1 MSTLFLRFCLRR
13 NTCERKE
20 YTRDTHKERAKM
32 DANKQRQ
39 KGLLLFLSSFL
50 VVCHCASR
58 QIHFQS
64 KSSSKNNGENN
75 SFLNAISSIK
85 MELFM
90 ASMMALCA
98 TFSETIGAFG
108 NFREIREER
117 GEIPGLCV
125 ERMNDFSHFWHRAKA
140 MKEM

>member
-1 MSTLFLRFCLRR
+1 
-13 NTCERKE
+13 
-20 YTRDTHKERAKM
+20 M

-39 KGLLLFLSSFL
+39 KGLLLFLLSFL
-50 VVCHCASR
+50 VACHCASR

-64 KSSSKNNGENN
+64 KSSTKTHGENN
-75 SFLNAISSIK
+75 SFIVVSIK

-90 ASMMALCA
+90 ASMMALYA
-98 TFSETIGAFG
+98 TFSERIGAFG

-125 ERMNDFSHFWHRAKA
+125 ERMNDFSHFWQRGKAHR
-140 MKEM
+140 E

>member
-1 MSTLFLRFCLRR
+1 MNSIQR
-13 NTCERKE
+13 ER
-20 YTRDTHKERAKM
+20 ERERESKM

-39 KGLLLFLSSFL
+39 KGLLLFLLSFL

-64 KSSSKNNGENN
+64 KSSTKTHGENN
-75 SFLNAISSIK
+75 VFNAVLSIK
-85 MELFM
+85 MELFV
-90 ASMMALCA
+90 ASMMALYA

-140 MKEM
+140 RRE

>member
-1 MSTLFLRFCLRR
+1 MNEIHR
-13 NTCERKE
+13 ER
-20 YTRDTHKERAKM
+20 ERYSKM

-39 KGLLLFLSSFL
+39 KGLLLFLLSFL

-64 KSSSKNNGENN
+64 KSSTKTYGENIV
-75 SFLNAISSIK
+75 FIVFSIK
-85 MELFM
+85 MELFV
-90 ASMMALCA
+90 ASMMALYA

-140 MKEM
+140 RRE

>member
-1 MSTLFLRFCLRR
+1 MMSTFS
-13 NTCERKE
+13 
-20 YTRDTHKERAKM
+20 TRTSRSSP
-32 DANKQRQ
+32 
-39 KGLLLFLSSFL
+39 GLLLFLLSFL

-64 KSSSKNNGENN
+64 KSSTKTHGENN
-75 SFLNAISSIK
+75 VFNAVLSIK
-85 MELFM
+85 MELFV
-90 ASMMALCA
+90 ASMMALYA

-140 MKEM
+140 RRE

>member
-1 MSTLFLRFCLRR
+1 MNEIHT
-13 NTCERKE
+13 ERE
-20 YTRDTHKERAKM
+20 LVSKM

-39 KGLLLFLSSFL
+39 KGLLLFLLSFL

-64 KSSSKNNGENN
+64 KSSTKTHGENN
-75 SFLNAISSIK
+75 VFIVFSIK
-85 MELFM
+85 MELFV
-90 ASMMALCA
+90 ASMMALYA

-140 MKEM
+140 HRE

>member
-1 MSTLFLRFCLRR
+1 MR
-13 NTCERKE
+13 ER
-20 YTRDTHKERAKM
+20 YKEREREYKM

-39 KGLLLFLSSFL
+39 KGLLLFLLSFL

-64 KSSSKNNGENN
+64 KSSTKTNGENN
-75 SFLNAISSIK
+75 LFIVFSIK
-85 MELFM
+85 MELFV

-125 ERMNDFSHFWHRAKA
+125 ERMNDLSHFWHRAKA
-140 MKEM
+140 RRE

>member
-1 MSTLFLRFCLRR
+1 
-13 NTCERKE
+13 
-20 YTRDTHKERAKM
+20 M

-39 KGLLLFLSSFL
+39 KGLLLFLLSFL

-64 KSSSKNNGENN
+64 KSSAKTHGENN
-75 SFLNAISSIK
+75 SLFIVFSIK
-85 MELFM
+85 MELFV
-90 ASMMALCA
+90 ASLMALCA

-125 ERMNDFSHFWHRAKA
+125 ERMNDLSHFWHRAKA
-140 MKEM
+140 RRE

>member
-1 MSTLFLRFCLRR
+1 
-13 NTCERKE
+13 
-20 YTRDTHKERAKM
+20 M

-39 KGLLLFLSSFL
+39 KGLLLFLLSFL

-64 KSSSKNNGENN
+64 KSSTKNNGENN
-75 SFLNAISSIK
+75 VFNAVLSIK
-85 MELFM
+85 MELFV

-140 MKEM
+140 RRE